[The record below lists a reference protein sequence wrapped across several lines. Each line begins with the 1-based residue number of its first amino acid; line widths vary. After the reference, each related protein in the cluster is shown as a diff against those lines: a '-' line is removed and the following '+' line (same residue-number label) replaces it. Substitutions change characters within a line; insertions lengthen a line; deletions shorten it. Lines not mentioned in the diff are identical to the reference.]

1 MQTHSPYKIHCAML
15 IKIQHTIDDLSY
27 NISHK
32 NVWAKVE
39 HMTKY
44 GKIITRHALKFKQIS
59 HTKHIVLS
67 KATSLRS
74 FIA

>member
-1 MQTHSPYKIHCAML
+1 MHIN
-15 IKIQHTIDDLSY
+15 IWHTIDDLSY

-44 GKIITRHALKFKQIS
+44 GKIITQHTLKYKQIT
-59 HTKHIVLS
+59 HIKHVVLS
-67 KATSLRS
+67 KATSLKS
-74 FIA
+74 LYCLNVCPY

>member
-1 MQTHSPYKIHCAML
+1 MAINCTMH
-15 IKIQHTIDDLSY
+15 IKIRHTIDELSY

-44 GKIITRHALKFKQIS
+44 EKIITQHTLKYIS
-59 HTKHIVLS
+59 K
-67 KATSLRS
+67 
-74 FIA
+74 